1 MEEGFYERFYRAT
14 ERNPV
19 HAAFCR
25 TVFGGDLCQH
35 GFADVAQIDLAISL
49 ACLQPGG
56 LLLELGCGNGKT
68 ADYIHRATG
77 VRVLGIDAS
86 PMAIRAARKA
96 FRGSDGLAFRRGDLN
111 DLRLVPDSADAILMV
126 DSIYFST
133 DYGRTIRWAADAL
146 RPGGRLLAFYS
157 IGPALLG
164 TVDFPPGV
172 LEPDS
177 TPIAQALHA
186 AGLEVAHRDLTADD
200 LRLAVRRKE
209 YLEPR
214 REEWERAGIGFIREN
229 RLGDANDI
237 SAFIARGK
245 HRRYLYVG
253 RKAAARNAPEN
264 AASE

>member
-1 MEEGFYERFYRAT
+1 MEDDFYERFYRAT

-25 TVFGGDLCQH
+25 AVFGMDLCQH

-49 ACLQPGG
+49 AGPGPG
-56 LLLELGCGNGKT
+56 DLLLEIGCGSGKV
-68 ADYIHRATG
+68 AGYIHRATG
-77 VRVLGIDAS
+77 ARVQGIDAS
-86 PMAIRAARKA
+86 PTAIDLARKE
-96 FRGSDGLAFRRGDLN
+96 FRGSDALAFRQGDLN
-111 DLRLVPDSADAILMV
+111 DLHIAPESARAVLMV

-133 DYGRTIRWAADAL
+133 DYGRTIRWTADAL
-146 RPGGRLLAFYS
+146 EPDGRLLVFYS

-172 LEPDS
+172 LEPDA
-177 TPIAQALHA
+177 TPLAQALHA
-186 AGLEVAHRDLTADD
+186 AGLEVACRDLTADD
-200 LRLAVRRKE
+200 LSLAVRRRE

-229 RLGDANDI
+229 RLGDAVDV
-237 SAFIARGK
+237 ATFIAQGK

-253 RKAAARNAPEN
+253 RKTAARGARGNHAP
-264 AASE
+264 A